1 VRRLALIL
9 TAVVAALAAALPPA
23 ASAQGQ
29 GEVTCPGTFEVL
41 NNDRIGRL
49 SLAAGPYT
57 ITLVNAT
64 TLTCADAS
72 ELFRQFLEDWD
83 GRLPGGW
90 RVDPAAALF
99 TRGVSGEGFRVAR
112 SSGPPGPP
120 SGRVCPSYFTVLHN
134 DRIGSFRIAKGR
146 YRIILLSLGS
156 LSCARASSLFTRFL
170 EDFDG
175 VLPRPWFLDPTTA
188 SFMRG
193 GRNVGFRIKPWSG
206 PLPTPNHGGRHPA
219 SGSRCPGTF
228 RVQHNDRIGRL
239 RLRAG
244 PYVVTRL
251 AAGSPSC
258 PGASRLLAGFL
269 DDPGGALPRPWVLN
283 PQTGTFTRGR
293 GSRRGFRIK
302 PLRGGRSA
310 G

>member
-1 VRRLALIL
+1 VRRSALLLA
-9 TAVVAALAAALPPA
+9 AVVAGLLVGAPG

-29 GEVTCPGTFEVL
+29 SQVTCPGSFEVL
-41 NNDRIGRL
+41 NDDRIGRL
-49 SLAAGPYT
+49 SLTAGPYT

-64 TLTCADAS
+64 ALTCADAS

-99 TRGVSGEGFRVAR
+99 TRGLTGEGFRVAP

-120 SGRVCPSYFTVLHN
+120 SRRVCPSYFTVLHN
-134 DRIGSFRIAKGR
+134 DRIGSFRIPRGR
-146 YRIILLSLGS
+146 YRIILLSLGP
-156 LSCARASSLFTRFL
+156 LSCARASALFTRFL
-170 EDFDG
+170 DDFDG
-175 VLPRPWFLDPTTA
+175 VLPRPWFLDPGTA

-193 GRNVGFRIKPWSG
+193 SRNVGFRIKPWSG

-219 SGSRCPGTF
+219 TGARCPATF
-228 RVQHNDRIGRL
+228 RVEHNDRIGRL

-251 AAGSPSC
+251 GAGSPSC
-258 PGASRLLAGFL
+258 PAASRLLASFL
-269 DDPGGALPRPWVLN
+269 DDPSGVLPRPWVLN
-283 PQTGTFTRGR
+283 AQTGTFTRGR
-293 GSRRGFRIK
+293 GTGRGFRIK
-302 PLRGGRSA
+302 PLRAGRAA